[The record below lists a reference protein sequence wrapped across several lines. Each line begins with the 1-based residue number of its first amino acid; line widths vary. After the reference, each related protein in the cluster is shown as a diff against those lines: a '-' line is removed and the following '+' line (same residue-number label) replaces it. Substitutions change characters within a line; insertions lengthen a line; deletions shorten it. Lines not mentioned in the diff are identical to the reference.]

1 MLEHIVCL
9 ILKKEQF
16 VPAVREDIESLAD
29 IVRSELDF
37 SFENRVFFLDMEQS
51 HTVIAVSVWIFQS
64 PEARDLFQNSKAH
77 LSHISR
83 LKPVLIDK
91 MICDRSF

>member
-37 SFENRVFFLDMEQS
+37 SFENRVF
-51 HTVIAVSVWIFQS
+51 
-64 PEARDLFQNSKAH
+64 
-77 LSHISR
+77 LSR
-83 LKPVLIDK
+83 GNAKG
-91 MICDRSF
+91 M